1 MNKHI
6 GSSFDDFLEEEG
18 IREKTAEIA
27 AKRVLAWKLDQ
38 ARKRQNL
45 SKKKLAKRMKVSDT
59 QLLRLLD
66 PDNTGVT
73 LQTMTKAATALGMR
87 VEIDLIEDNSR
98 QSV

>member
-18 IREKTAEIA
+18 IREKTAEIS

-38 ARKRQNL
+38 ARKRQKL
-45 SKKKLAKRMKVSDT
+45 SKKKLAQRMKVSDT
-59 QLLRLLD
+59 QLFRLLD